1 MRLALTARRVFHGVS
16 ASIAAGRSHTAY
28 IKQLGACYVWS
39 AVWRGGLWRGVSY
52 DRVCQRSIFGPAAIR
67 LVVPCRAILYR
78 TVPYR
83 KVLYHTVALCT
94 VPHTAQH
101 IVRHITSL
109 QTALHGTAIS
119 YGIVCAVCVHRH
131 SFHTSRASYAVHY
144 TLWALRF
151 QPKLI
156 G

>member
-52 DRVCQRSIFGPAAIR
+52 DRVCQRLIFGPAAIR

-83 KVLYHTVALCT
+83 KVLYHTVALCI

-101 IVRHITSL
+101 IVRHISHCRRHYTAQPYHTVL
-109 QTALHGTAIS
+109 YALFAFIAIAFIRHALHTQYTTHCG
-119 YGIVCAVCVHRH
+119 R
-131 SFHTSRASYAVHY
+131 YA
-144 TLWALRF
+144 F
-151 QPKLI
+151 NPKW
-156 G
+156 